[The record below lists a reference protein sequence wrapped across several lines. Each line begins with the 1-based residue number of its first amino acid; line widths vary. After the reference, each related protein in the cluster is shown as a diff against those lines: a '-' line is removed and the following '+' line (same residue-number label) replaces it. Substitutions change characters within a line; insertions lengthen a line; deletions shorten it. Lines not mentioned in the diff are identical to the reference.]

1 MKKDLTN
8 QKFSKLLVLSVH
20 SKTRNGH
27 IRYTCKCDCGNDA
40 NILGTHL
47 IQGNTKSCGCDK
59 PVGKT
64 HHQWTGV
71 GEMSGDFWDHH
82 VKRSASGVKG
92 KRGPIEL
99 SVTKED
105 VWNLFLKQNRKCALS
120 GVDLVFA
127 QNKKDQVK
135 GATTASI
142 DRINSQKGYIEGN
155 IQWTHKWIN
164 VMKSN
169 FTQDEFIC
177 ICQKIANH
185 NKEKLYEI
193 TVPF

>member
-20 SKTRNGH
+20 SKTRNSH
-27 IRYTCKCDCGNDA
+27 IRYTCKCDCGNNV

-82 VKRSASGVKG
+82 IKRSASGVKG

-120 GVDLVFA
+120 GLDLSFPTVS
-127 QNKKDQVK
+127 KDK
-135 GATTASI
+135 SWTASL
-142 DRINSQKGYIEGN
+142 DRIDSSKGYIEGN
-155 IQWTHKWIN
+155 IQWVHKDIN
-164 VMKSN
+164 MMKRTYDN
-169 FTQDEFIC
+169 QHFINMC
-177 ICQKIANH
+177 KLIAN
-185 NKEKLYEI
+185 KM
-193 TVPF
+193 